1 MTLEELLKKVGKLD
15 REATDGPWAWYDR
28 ETDALRQPGELLGF
42 SLRTTW
48 QEKCKYGGT
57 LPRFIISEEGPDDRN
72 GDANADFIA
81 FARTAMPD
89 LASRLRKAEAGLRA
103 ANANRE
109 HVDKYHGYDGGRC
122 PSSCPAKIVQ
132 DTLREIEEPLKQ

>member
-1 MTLEELLKKVGKLD
+1 MKLEELLKKVGKLD

-57 LPRFIISEEGPDDRN
+57 LPKFIVSEEGPDDRN

-81 FARTAMPD
+81 FARTALPD
-89 LASRLRKAEAGLRA
+89 LANRLRRAEAGLRVA
-103 ANANRE
+103 KDLLWDRGM
-109 HVDKYHGYDGGRC
+109 KGGSELVHKIIYEIDE
-122 PSSCPAKIVQ
+122 PSTK
-132 DTLREIEEPLKQ
+132 